1 MFQVKNRVSRNR
13 LVALSSLY
21 GAIALIPAL
30 TVRAQAPPL
39 DILYIGDG
47 YDNTVKS
54 FEIDA
59 HGKIPNP
66 EGSIF
71 VISGNGGLQGPR
83 GLILNANPNGDCNQ
97 SGDLVVANQN
107 VGLNIPG
114 NILIFH
120 AGKGSAL
127 VPSTNPDA
135 PPAPRGIVLGEPNSD
150 LFVANVSSKTG
161 SSPDGSGK
169 LQAFT
174 HCGEFL
180 TDLRPPDNFSTGFHP
195 RGVVI
200 GPDGLLYVSNTP
212 VLGGLHGQILRFD
225 PATMAFRDVF
235 ISDVTVTPA
244 AIVTSPNSDFNRPE
258 GLVFSPDGDIY
269 VTSFRANSS
278 DTDKIL
284 IFAGPG
290 STSPS
295 PGNFIGQ
302 IDLESA
308 GYAAKNPPEPR
319 AFAQALLFGPGG
331 FLYVPIT
338 GPGTVNNTQPGPR
351 TGEVRRYDVAT
362 KMPKVIVPSFDLK
375 GPMEEPWYLTFGKTD
390 PGTLAYPR

>member
-13 LVALSSLY
+13 LIASSALY

-30 TVRAQAPPL
+30 TMRAQAPAS
-39 DILYIGDG
+39 DSLYIGDG
-47 YDNTVKS
+47 RDNTVKR
-54 FEIDA
+54 FEINADGQISDPA
-59 HGKIPNP
+59 
-66 EGSIF
+66 GSIF
-71 VISGNGGLQGPR
+71 VTSGNSGLQGPR
-83 GLILNANPNGDCNQ
+83 GLIINSNPNGGCNQ
-97 SGDLVVANQN
+97 GGDLVVANQN
-107 VGLNIPG
+107 VGLNSAG
-114 NILIFH
+114 DILIFH

-127 VPSTNPDA
+127 VPSTNPHA
-135 PPAPRGIVLGEPNSD
+135 PPAPRDIVLGGPNSV
-150 LFVANVSSKTG
+150 LFVATL
-161 SSPDGSGK
+161 SPKAGTSPNGSGK

-174 HCGEFL
+174 HCGKFL
-180 TDLRPPDNFSTGFHP
+180 ADLRPPDNFSAGFHP

-244 AIVTSPNSDFNRPE
+244 AVVTSPDSDLNRPE
-258 GLVFSPDGDIY
+258 GLVFGPDGNIY
-269 VTSFRANSS
+269 VTSFRANPS

-290 STSPS
+290 SPS
-295 PGNFIGQ
+295 RGNFIGQ
-302 IDLESA
+302 IDLESP
-308 GYAAKNPPEPR
+308 GYAAKDR
-319 AFAQALLFGPGG
+319 AFADALLFGPGG

-338 GPGTVNNTQPGPR
+338 GPGTVTNSQPGPR

-362 KMPKVIVPSFDLK
+362 KGDPIVIVPPFDSN

-390 PGTLAYPR
+390 PGTLAYKQ